1 MIISATTGKLEG
13 LEKIKAERSAILATH
28 VEELTALF
36 NELEDSLQAEQ
47 VRACGRLFPYECVCT
62 YSKFFAFELAG
73 QERTRSDFPLQIRLF
88 GKD

>member
-1 MIISATTGKLEG
+1 MIISATTGRLEG

-62 YSKFFAFELAG
+62 YSKFFAFECPDKK
-73 QERTRSDFPLQIRLF
+73 ERDRIFPF
-88 GKD
+88 K